1 MGLEIIQISL
11 LIWRFQLSNSKALIR
26 HLPEG
31 LNIVGTVSSSGEIR
45 QVELNLI
52 PALIKSH
59 RHGADERL
67 DTSGRLIVG
76 SSESTT
82 HVLVIEYLD
91 LEGEVLLQVLDDH
104 DQEGKLDGEGL
115 LLVNG
120 AGDEVG
126 GDIGAH
132 DLENGGLNIS
142 IR

>member
-1 MGLEIIQISL
+1 MRLEIIQISL

-59 RHGADERL
+59 WHGADERL

-132 DLENGGLNIS
+132 NLENGGLNIS